1 MSCPTFQSTPETCC
15 GCGGCEQICP
25 IGAIRLCPDQEGF
38 LRPKVDFQLCNKCG
52 VCARVCPAITVNLK
66 KIMSIP
72 RKVYAGRSRD
82 VESVMQST
90 SGALFFEL
98 AMLILEIGGVVYG
111 CGWKQNALQAE
122 QIRVTTPDEL
132 ERLRQSKYVQSIT
145 GSTYQ
150 AVRKDLANGIQV
162 LYSGTPCQIAGLKLF
177 LRKEYSNL
185 LTVDLLC
192 HGVPSPLMLE
202 EYVKWIEK
210 REKCSISELKFR
222 AKRNSGYR
230 AYLSYKRM
238 DGKTRIK
245 LAGLQPYLYGFYSGF
260 FNRKSCYT
268 CPFKSSGRAGDIT
281 LADFWG
287 LEKAH
292 PEIADWMKYGASLC
306 MFNTERGLSWYRV
319 FSGRVELVPSTLDKA
334 AVGNP
339 ALSGQTHGN
348 ERPQLRDRIYSELKE
363 QGFDWLVTHRLYPR
377 GSWIHLLI
385 PASVKNFLRKLKH
398 Y

>member
-1 MSCPTFQSTPETCC
+1 MSCHVIQLNPENCC
-15 GCGGCEQICP
+15 GCGACEQICP
-25 IGAIRLCPDQEGF
+25 VGAIRLRPDSEGF
-38 LRPKVDFQLCNKCG
+38 PHPEVNLESCNKCDA
-52 VCARVCPAITVNLK
+52 CRSACPAVAENRKRITSVPC
-66 KIMSIP
+66 KI
-72 RKVYAGRSRD
+72 YAGRSKN
-82 VESVMQST
+82 VKLVMQST
-90 SGALFFEL
+90 SGALFSEL
-98 AMLILEIGGVVYG
+98 AMRILEMNGVIYG
-111 CGWKQNALQAE
+111 CAWKRGVLQAE
-122 QIRVTTPDEL
+122 HIRVAAEEEL
-132 ERLRQSKYVQSIT
+132 ERLRQSKYVQSAT
-145 GSTYQ
+145 GSTYR
-150 AVRKDLANGIQV
+150 AIRKDLTNGIQV

-210 REKCSISELKFR
+210 QEKCSISELKFR

-230 AYLSYKRM
+230 AYLSDKRR

-268 CPFKSSGRAGDIT
+268 CPFKSSERAGDIT

-306 MFNTERGLSWYRV
+306 MFNTERGLSWHDV
-319 FSGRVELVPSTLDKA
+319 VSKNVELVPSTLDKA
-334 AVGNP
+334 AARNP

-348 ERPQLRDRIYSELKE
+348 ERPQLRDRIYAELKE
-363 QGFDWLVTHRLYPR
+363 QGFDWLVTHRLYR
-377 GSWIHLLI
+377 HGSWIHLLI
-385 PASVKNFLRKLKH
+385 PASVKNFLRKLKNK
-398 Y
+398 